1 MRISC
6 RRRPRRRWVSEDAVK
21 PVKTCAAGLLLFLAL
36 ALGDVRNCTCD
47 IASAESMAK
56 RECGLCREAEKQPVD
71 TSVFFVQDINP
82 NKPHRWLALP
92 RAHAHTMADLTEA
105 QRRGLWTAAIG
116 KAHEVWG
123 DDWGL
128 AANADSRRSQC
139 HVHAHIGKLL
149 EGVET
154 ADFTVVDGPADIP
167 APKDAGGIWIHPA
180 GGKLHVH
187 LGEDA
192 PETLLMR

>member
-1 MRISC
+1 MSRV
-6 RRRPRRRWVSEDAVK
+6 RFVPA
-21 PVKTCAAGLLLFLAL
+21 LLLLSAI

-56 RECGLCREAEKQPVD
+56 RECGLCREAEKQPQD
-71 TSVFFVQDINP
+71 TPVFFLKDINP
-82 NKPHRWLALP
+82 NKPDRWLALL
-92 RAHAHTMADLTEA
+92 RAHAHTLADLTPA
-105 QRRGLWTAAIG
+105 QRLALWTAAIG
-116 KAHEVWG
+116 KAQETWG
-123 DDWGL
+123 DQWGL
-128 AANADSRRSQC
+128 AANADIRRTQC
-139 HVHAHIGKLL
+139 HVHVHIGKLL

-154 ADFTVVDGPADIP
+154 QDFVLVDGPADIP
-167 APKDAGGIWIHPA
+167 VPHDGGGIWIHPA

>member
-1 MRISC
+1 VRFF
-6 RRRPRRRWVSEDAVK
+6 
-21 PVKTCAAGLLLFLAL
+21 AALVLLSAL

-47 IASAESMAK
+47 IASVESMAK
-56 RECGLCREAEKQPVD
+56 RECGLCREAEKQPPD
-71 TSVFFVQDINP
+71 TLVFFLKDINP

-92 RAHAHTMADLTEA
+92 RAHAHTFADLTPP
-105 QRRGLWTAAIG
+105 QRLALWTAAIA
-116 KAHEVWG
+116 KAKEIWG
-123 DDWGL
+123 DQWAL

-139 HVHAHIGKLL
+139 HVHVHIGKLF
-149 EGVET
+149 EGVEN
-154 ADFTVVDGPADIP
+154 ADFVLVDGPADIP
-167 APKDAGGIWIHPA
+167 VPHDGGGIWIHPA